1 MLLMS
6 KAMRAS
12 RSERDELLRDA
23 QTVAGQIRA
32 IDRAVN
38 REVHRDVARSGLTAP
53 QVRALE
59 VLFDSGPLSVK
70 DLSARLRLSHSTV
83 SGIVDRLARRQFVR
97 REAHPDDRRVSRVAV
112 TEEVMRYGRAAPVR
126 LMTPLAETLRTVR
139 RTERKQIIETLQR
152 LVELV
157 DTT

>member
-23 QTVAGQIRA
+23 QTVAGHIRA